1 MVFRKVLIGFA
12 FSPNLKA
19 NIFEAARLAL
29 QFDAEI
35 IFLHVGEKTTQKE
48 QEFEQLL
55 ASLPK
60 GPKKQSVVWKVGSP
74 NDVIVAT
81 CEKEKV
87 DLLLLGALKRE
98 NMLRYYLGSIARKV
112 TRKAPCSVLL
122 MLHPSVERIPCQ
134 HMVVN
139 GFDSPHTQ
147 HTVEKAYEVAQA
159 LKTQKITLVEEI
171 NRSEIKIAVSD
182 DRSLRQATLRKQKL
196 NRQEER
202 RVQDI
207 LKEIPET
214 KKQGIKTQI
223 SYNILATPRR
233 IAVCVS
239 CPHACITGTF
249 SPLYSPVIFDFHG
262 RSARSLTGRPS
273 ISALKATTGPG
284 FPPFKTATTPVF
296 ATLVCG
302 VKPISVRILAIFS
315 AVLYSLLLNSAF

>member
-12 FSPNLKA
+12 FSPNLRA

-29 QFDAEI
+29 QFDSEI
-35 IFLHVGEKTTQKE
+35 IFLHVGKKTTQKE
-48 QEFEQLL
+48 QEFEELL

-60 GPKKQSVVWKVGSP
+60 GPKKQSVVWKVGRP
-74 NDVIVAT
+74 NDVIVAA

-98 NMLRYYLGSIARKV
+98 NTLRYYLGSIARKV
-112 TRKAPCSVLL
+112 TRRAPCSVLL

-134 HMVVN
+134 HIVVN

-171 NRSEIKIAVSD
+171 NRSEIKIAVTD
-182 DRSLRQATLRKQKL
+182 DRSLRQATLRKQRI

-207 LKEIPET
+207 LNEIPET
-214 KKQGIKTQI
+214 KKQGIKTQSQSI
-223 SYNILATPRR
+223 FGRRGYSIGHYARLMRADLLVMNAQEESGFWHRLFPKDLEHILNELPTNVLI
-233 IAVCVS
+233 IAPE
-239 CPHACITGTF
+239 PHE
-249 SPLYSPVIFDFHG
+249 
-262 RSARSLTGRPS
+262 
-273 ISALKATTGPG
+273 
-284 FPPFKTATTPVF
+284 
-296 ATLVCG
+296 
-302 VKPISVRILAIFS
+302 
-315 AVLYSLLLNSAF
+315 